1 MKENY
6 MITYGIYDTGYTES
20 FISFHHNEEEALE
33 YAKRIARARFNGLV
47 ECNDIHFPID
57 VFTEESEFRR
67 KIEMI
72 TGKYPTDYKW
82 NGYSIWE
89 EAVYMYENKVDDH
102 VWYEVQRIKNPFES
116 L

>member
-33 YAKRIARARFNGLV
+33 YARHIARARFNGLV
-47 ECNDIHFPID
+47 ECNDIRFPID
-57 VFTEESEFRR
+57 VSTEESEFRR

-72 TGKYPTDYKW
+72 TGKYPMDCNW

-89 EAVYMYENKVDDH
+89 EAVKMYENKVEDH
-102 VWYEVQRIKNPFES
+102 VWYEVHRLKNPFEN